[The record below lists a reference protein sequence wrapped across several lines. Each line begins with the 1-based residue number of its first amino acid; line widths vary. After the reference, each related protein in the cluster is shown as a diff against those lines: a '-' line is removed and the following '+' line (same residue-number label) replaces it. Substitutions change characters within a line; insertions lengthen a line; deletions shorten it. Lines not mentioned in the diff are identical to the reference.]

1 MAQGQRLGDPA
12 PKAELNQAVAG
23 RVLVATPLQGLEDH
37 HGHQRG
43 ADHRED
49 VFFTRQPL
57 ISTAPPSGRSSCWHT
72 SEPQSRQMRE
82 SHRRVRTSS
91 NTRSPQTGNLPHR
104 ERRQAPL
111 IVSRATFGALLTLG
125 CNPAEVASALTWM
138 ARSVTGEGVAAR
150 TERHAPLRYYAGKCG
165 PGFVCGANNQL
176 PCAWG
181 AVKVMLAFGAW
192 PVERRTP
199 LITRAIAQGVD
210 FLFST
215 NPATAAYPS
224 GFSAKPSRSWWQFG
238 FPVFYVTDVRQL
250 AEALV
255 ALGYGSDPRLAATLA
270 CIASKGAPHG
280 LEYTYSGK
288 TWADFGPKDAP
299 NPWVTL
305 RALRVLMALTEA

>member
-1 MAQGQRLGDPA
+1 M
-12 PKAELNQAVAG
+12 
-23 RVLVATPLQGLEDH
+23 
-37 HGHQRG
+37 
-43 ADHRED
+43 
-49 VFFTRQPL
+49 
-57 ISTAPPSGRSSCWHT
+57 
-72 SEPQSRQMRE
+72 
-82 SHRRVRTSS
+82 
-91 NTRSPQTGNLPHR
+91 
-104 ERRQAPL
+104 
-111 IVSRATFGALLTLG
+111 LTLG
-125 CNPAEVASALTWM
+125 CDPAEVAPAITRL

-165 PGFVCGANNQL
+165 PGFACGANNQV

-181 AVKVMLAFGAW
+181 AVKVMVAFGAW

-199 LITRAIAQGVD
+199 LIARAIAQGVD

-238 FPVFYVTDVRQL
+238 FPVFYVTDVLQL

-255 ALGYGSDPRLAATLA
+255 VLGYGTDPRLAATLA
-270 CIASKGAPHG
+270 CIASKGDPHG
-280 LEYTYSGK
+280 RWALEYTYSGK

-305 RALRVLMALTEA
+305 RALRVLTALTKA